1 MSEFQTTEIS
11 RLYGS
16 KAIEQLTVA
25 LTRSE
30 YANLYHTVSDW
41 YNVFLLTQFF
51 NVTKPA
57 RVLFVDAHPAGPLD
71 DAWHELFKGHC

>member
-1 MSEFQTTEIS
+1 MSAVD
-11 RLYGS
+11 RN
-16 KAIEQLTVA
+16 KAVVDKFTVA

-51 NVTKPA
+51 NVTQPA
-57 RVLFVDAHPAGPLD
+57 HVLLVDAHPAGPLD
-71 DAWHELFKGHC
+71 DAWNVLFKG